1 MPQGWQRFQPRPRPM
16 RQALA
21 DGLIFLHLDRHWLRY
36 NAMAAGACVM
46 SIDVKPHAYDPAT
59 QPELFEG
66 VLARRVVAFVIDFII
81 LAVPVLLA
89 AMFIFA
95 FGIVTLG
102 LGFALYW
109 LLSPATVIW
118 ALLYFG
124 GTLGGPNSATVGMR
138 VMDLEMRTWYGAPA
152 YFVLGAVHAIAFWFT
167 VSFFTPFVLL
177 VAFFNQRRRLLHDI
191 LLGTV
196 IINNASRAS
205 MRRGS
210 VQGARAG

>member
-1 MPQGWQRFQPRPRPM
+1 
-16 RQALA
+16 
-21 DGLIFLHLDRHWLRY
+21 
-36 NAMAAGACVM
+36 M
-46 SIDVKPHAYDPAT
+46 SIDIKPHAYDPAT

-66 VLARRVVAFVIDFII
+66 VLARRVVAFIVDFVIISI
-81 LAVPVLLA
+81 PVVLA

-109 LLSPATVIW
+109 LLPTATVIW
-118 ALLYFG
+118 AIVYFG
-124 GTLGGPNSATVGMR
+124 ATLGGPASATFGMR

-177 VAFFNQRRRLLHDI
+177 VAFFNERSRLLHDI
-191 LLGTV
+191 MLGTV
-196 IINNASRAS
+196 IINNAARASVLRAS
-205 MRRGS
+205 M
-210 VQGARAG
+210 QGARAG

>member
-1 MPQGWQRFQPRPRPM
+1 
-16 RQALA
+16 
-21 DGLIFLHLDRHWLRY
+21 
-36 NAMAAGACVM
+36 M
-46 SIDVKPHAYDPAT
+46 SMDIKPHAYDPAT

-102 LGFALYW
+102 LGFALCW
-109 LLSPATVIW
+109 LVSPSTVIW

-124 GTLGGPNSATVGMR
+124 GTLGGPNSATIGLR
-138 VMDLEMRTWYGAPA
+138 VLDLEMRTWYGAPA

-177 VAFFNQRRRLLHDI
+177 VAFFNERRRLLHDI

-196 IINNASRAS
+196 IINKSARAS
-205 MRRGS
+205 MLRPS
-210 VQGARAG
+210 TQAVRAE

>member
-1 MPQGWQRFQPRPRPM
+1 
-16 RQALA
+16 
-21 DGLIFLHLDRHWLRY
+21 
-36 NAMAAGACVM
+36 M
-46 SIDVKPHAYDPAT
+46 SIDIKPHAYDPAT
-59 QPELFEG
+59 QPELFDG
-66 VLARRVVAFVIDFII
+66 VLSRRVVAFVIDFII
-81 LAVPVLLA
+81 IAVPVVLV

-109 LLSPATVIW
+109 LLPPGTVIW

-124 GTLGGPNSATVGMR
+124 ITLGGPDSATIGMR

-177 VAFFNQRRRLLHDI
+177 VAFFNARRRLLHDI

-196 IINNASRAS
+196 VINNGGRAATLRAS
-205 MRRGS
+205 MTT
-210 VQGARAG
+210 ARAG